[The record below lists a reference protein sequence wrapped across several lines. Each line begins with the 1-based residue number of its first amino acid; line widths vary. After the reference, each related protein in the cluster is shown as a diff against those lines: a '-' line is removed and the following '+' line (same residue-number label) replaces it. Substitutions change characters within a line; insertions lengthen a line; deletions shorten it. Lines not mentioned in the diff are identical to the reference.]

1 MVEKLKL
8 KILDFFATA
17 FIAILIYLDDIVD
30 SIITVFIT
38 IAVSLIMV
46 NFFFMPIVVNGSSM
60 YPTLHDKSYG
70 FSNIFSRRVSGIE
83 RFDIVVVYLEERDEN
98 LVKRV
103 IGLPNETITFT
114 NDTLYVNGTP
124 INQTFLDPEYVK
136 MSQEGSY
143 EGLFTNDFTVTL
155 GDDEYFCM
163 GDNRPR
169 SADSRIY
176 GPFKQ
181 SQIVSKDIFIIFR
194 LIYLA
199 KQNRKSLIK
208 IVL

>member
-17 FIAILIYLDDIVD
+17 FIAILIYIDDIVD

-60 YPTLHDKSYG
+60 YPTLQDKSYG
-70 FSNIFSRRVSGIE
+70 FSNIFSRRVSGID

-124 INQTFLDPEYVK
+124 IDQTFLDPEYVK
-136 MSQEGSY
+136 MSQDGSY
-143 EGLFTNDFTVTL
+143 AGLFTNDFTVTL

-169 SADSRIY
+169 SADSRMY
-176 GPFKQ
+176 GAFKQ
-181 SQIVSKDIFIIFR
+181 SQIVSKDIFIVFPFD
-194 LIYLA
+194 LFGKA
-199 KQNRKSLIK
+199 E
-208 IVL
+208 